1 MEDIM
6 KIKTGWGTAIIS
18 KIITA
23 ALKKAGYDITVNIQD
38 FEAVNEDNGDEVVA
52 SVNATV
58 KMDKKAIVK
67 LLK

>member
-23 ALKKAGYDITVNIQD
+23 ALKKAGYDITVRVND
-38 FEAVNEDNGDEVVA
+38 FEAVNEDNGAVVVA
-52 SVNATV
+52 TVNAVV

>member
-23 ALKKAGYDITVNIQD
+23 ALKKAGYDITVSING
-38 FEAVNEDNGDEVVA
+38 FEVVNGENSDEVVA
-52 SVNATV
+52 SVNAVV

>member
-6 KIKTGWGTAIIS
+6 KLKTGWGTAIIS

-23 ALKKAGYDITVNIQD
+23 ALKKAGYDITVSIND
-38 FEAVNEDNGDEVVA
+38 FEAVNGENSDEIVT
-52 SVNATV
+52 SVNAVV
-58 KMDKKAIVK
+58 KMDKKSIVK

>member
-6 KIKTGWGTAIIS
+6 KIKTGWGTAIMS

-23 ALKKAGYDITVNIQD
+23 ALNKAGYDVTISIND

-52 SVNATV
+52 SVNAVV
-58 KMDKKAIVK
+58 KMDKKTIVK

>member
-23 ALKKAGYDITVNIQD
+23 ALKKAGYDITVNIND
-38 FEAVNEDNGDEVVA
+38 FEAVNGENSDEVVA

-58 KMDKKAIVK
+58 KMDKKSIVK
-67 LLK
+67 LLR

>member
-6 KIKTGWGTAIIS
+6 KIKTGWGTVIIS

-23 ALKKAGYDITVNIQD
+23 ALKKAGYDITVHVHD
-38 FEAVNEDNGDEVVA
+38 FEVANDDNGDEVVA
-52 SVNATV
+52 SVNAVV

>member
-23 ALKKAGYDITVNIQD
+23 ALKKAGYDITVHVQD
-38 FEAVNEDNGDEVVA
+38 FEAVNGENSDEVVA

-58 KMDKKAIVK
+58 KMDKKAIVR